1 MHSTKILVVRTNQ
14 ARERRYFMLTGP
26 QTDASTHSS
35 HPSNQWIRS
44 KQRRASHRPDGG
56 FSAVEMITV
65 VAIILIVA
73 AIAMV
78 GVQRAVRTVR
88 LYGSGT
94 DYSNLLQ
101 NARMRAVKDDKY
113 YTVRT
118 DTTVTPPIAYVDING
133 SGTYDL
139 GEPQTPFRPNTT
151 PAGFGAGPAV
161 GSLKTQFLPPTPSA
175 QASVAAGGGPPT
187 FGPRGLP
194 CTPVANTCPYLTPTS
209 FITFIQ
215 DTNGGWAAVT
225 VTPAGR
231 VRQWRYDTSGNSW
244 SPLN

>member
-1 MHSTKILVVRTNQ
+1 MLISLKTNVH
-14 ARERRYFMLTGP
+14 
-26 QTDASTHSS
+26 TD
-35 HPSNQWIRS
+35 S
-44 KQRRASHRPDGG
+44 KQFIRPGQSRASLSRAGG

-78 GVQRAVRTVR
+78 SVQRAVRTVR

-101 NARMRAVKDDKY
+101 NARMRAVRDDKY
-113 YTVRT
+113 YTVLTKT
-118 DTTVTPPIAYVDING
+118 DVNPAIAYVDING
-133 SGTYDL
+133 SGTYDP
-139 GEPQTPFRPNTT
+139 GEPEAPFRPNTT
-151 PAGFGAGPAV
+151 PTSFGAGPAV
-161 GSLKTQFLPPTPSA
+161 GNLKSQFLPPTPSA
-175 QASVAAGGGPPT
+175 QASVAAAGGPPT

-194 CTPVANTCPYLTPTS
+194 CTPVGGTCPYLTPTS

-215 DTNGGWAAVT
+215 DTNGGWGAVT

-231 VRQWRYDTSGNSW
+231 IRRWAYDTPSNTW